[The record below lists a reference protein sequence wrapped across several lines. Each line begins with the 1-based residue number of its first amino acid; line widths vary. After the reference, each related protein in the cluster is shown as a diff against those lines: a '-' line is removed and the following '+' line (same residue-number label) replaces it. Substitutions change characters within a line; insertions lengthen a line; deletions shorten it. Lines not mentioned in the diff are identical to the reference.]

1 MSGKYHEDLT
11 SPRFSDQDLTAKQ
24 SFDNQELRF
33 PHDYRFF
40 ADGFTSE
47 LPAPINFIVLRQTD
61 TQWVQI
67 GDFIGSQFVM
77 DLEVSVNILLEA
89 KRFQVTQLVNYN

>member
-47 LPAPINFIVLRQTD
+47 LPAPINL
-61 TQWVQI
+61 
-67 GDFIGSQFVM
+67 SS
-77 DLEVSVNILLEA
+77 E
-89 KRFQVTQLVNYN
+89 

>member
-33 PHDYRFF
+33 PHDCRFF

-61 TQWVQI
+61 TQ
-67 GDFIGSQFVM
+67 
-77 DLEVSVNILLEA
+77 
-89 KRFQVTQLVNYN
+89 